1 MSFFVVRDKV
11 LLHDKKFH
19 TGPSSTLS
27 QPWTGP
33 YAVITVGD
41 VAVMLELPRNKILR
55 AYGNIMKF
63 IFLIKITG
71 QWNKNCGS
79 SMCS

>member
-41 VAVMLELPRNKILR
+41 VAVMLELP
-55 AYGNIMKF
+55 
-63 IFLIKITG
+63 
-71 QWNKNCGS
+71 
-79 SMCS
+79 